1 MTSSQY
7 LRRKEGVEICSVPRD
22 VGSEP
27 SWWLQASRPAGKG
40 PGPLLPRRGG
50 AWRPARPGRRAVAE
64 GPQGGDRRPCAA
76 REPLPCSELC
86 GVERCCRG
94 MCGKAEGHRETAACV
109 PLAGGAR
116 DPNSGSWGLRRRCKR
131 HSPREGASPDAG
143 ISCTG
148 SRKSRGPNSP

>member
-1 MTSSQY
+1 MNH
-7 LRRKEGVEICSVPRD
+7 RGGCK
-22 VGSEP
+22 
-27 SWWLQASRPAGKG
+27 PAGQ
-40 PGPLLPRRGG
+40 
-50 AWRPARPGRRAVAE
+50 
-64 GPQGGDRRPCAA
+64 QGGDLALCFHAEEERGGRLARGDGRSLRDPRVATGGPCAA

-86 GVERCCRG
+86 GAERCCRG

-131 HSPREGASPDAG
+131 HRPREGASPDAG